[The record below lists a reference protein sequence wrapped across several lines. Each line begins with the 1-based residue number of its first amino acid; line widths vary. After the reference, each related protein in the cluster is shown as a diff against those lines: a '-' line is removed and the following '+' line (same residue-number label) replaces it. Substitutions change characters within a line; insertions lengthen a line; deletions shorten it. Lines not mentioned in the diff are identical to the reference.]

1 MDDQSL
7 GLRLSEL
14 VDELGMDGED
24 VTDGNFG
31 VPSSNADLVSAVTSE
46 EGARVAKAFCQCAE
60 ANGFG
65 ALIEAMTF
73 CGLRDELPKLLTGG
87 VTVRRLRRPCP
98 RFVSG

>member
-1 MDDQSL
+1 MDESL

-14 VDELGMDGED
+14 VDELGMDPED
-24 VTDGNFG
+24 IADVDFG
-31 VPSSNADLVSAVTSE
+31 IPSNADLVSAVTSE
-46 EGARVAKAFCQCAE
+46 EGARVAEAFCQCAE

-87 VTVRRLRRPCP
+87 VTVRRITGLSP
-98 RFVSG
+98 RSASG